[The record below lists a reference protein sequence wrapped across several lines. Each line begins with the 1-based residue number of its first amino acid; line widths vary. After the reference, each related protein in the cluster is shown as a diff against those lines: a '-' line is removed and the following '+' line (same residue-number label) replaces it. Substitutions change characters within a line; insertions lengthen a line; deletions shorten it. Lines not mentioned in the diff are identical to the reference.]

1 MILFLSSATAYPI
14 YDRLVADGSIKAGY
28 TGQKFNNNLIR
39 GLGKQTDVISLS
51 ALPYDNVSA
60 DRIDEMLDGVHYIGI
75 RNRSG
80 KLHYAY
86 NIKYMLEEG
95 QRIIDEYHPD
105 CIVCDAI
112 SLSPSIA
119 ATGLAKKNRI
129 PSVGIIT
136 DVPVYMC
143 SGKRD
148 LLGLLGSNLMSKY
161 DSYILL
167 THNMNEVVNK
177 KHRPY
182 MIMEGCCSDILPELK
197 QKCTDKHIAL
207 YSGAL
212 WKETAGL
219 EYFIQGFLDA
229 CLENWELHFYG
240 SGELAPYLSEL
251 AEKNSRIKFFGVVP
265 NSVVVE
271 KQSEADLLINPR
283 PSGSEFCKYSFPSK
297 TFEYMASGTPVLMT
311 VLPGIGSEYYKYVYS
326 IKEESPSGVSAAMR
340 EIASKSDSEL
350 KEKGL
355 KARDYIYNNKNC
367 ITQSRRILDFITENF
382 GVGL

>member
-1 MILFLSSATAYPI
+1 MILYISSATAYPI
-14 YDRLVADGSIKAGY
+14 YDRLVAEGSIKAGY
-28 TGQKFNNNLIR
+28 TAQKFNNNLIR
-39 GLGKQTDVISLS
+39 GLGKLTDIIALS
-51 ALPYDNVSA
+51 NLPYDNVSA
-60 DRIDEMLDGVHYIGI
+60 DRIDEQIDGVDYICI

-86 NIKYMLEEG
+86 NVRYILEDG
-95 QRIIDEYHPD
+95 QKIINAYHPD
-105 CIVCDAI
+105 CIICDAI
-112 SLSPSIA
+112 AMSPAIA
-119 ATGLAKKNRI
+119 ATQLARKNGI

-136 DVPVYMC
+136 DVPAFMC
-143 SGKRD
+143 TGKRN
-148 LLGLLGSNLMSKY
+148 LLGFFNTYLMTKY
-161 DSYILL
+161 DAYILL
-167 THNMNEVVNK
+167 TQSMNDVVNPK
-177 KHRPY
+177 SKPY
-182 MIMEGCCSDILPELK
+182 MIMEGCCSDILPDLK
-197 QKCTDKHIAL
+197 QKNGNKRIAL

-212 WKETAGL
+212 WKEAAGL
-219 EYFIQGFLDA
+219 EYFMQGFLDA
-229 CLENWELHFYG
+229 GLENWELHFYG
-240 SGELAPYLSEL
+240 SGDLAPYLSSL
-251 AEKNSRIKFFGVVP
+251 AEKNSRIKFFGIVP
-265 NSVVVE
+265 NNVVVE

-311 VLPGIGSEYYKYVYS
+311 VLPGIGPEYYEYVYA
-326 IKEESPSGVSAAMR
+326 IKEESSSGVSAAMR

>member
-1 MILFLSSATAYPI
+1 MILYISSATAYPI
-14 YDRLVADGSIKAGY
+14 YDRLVAEGSIKAGY
-28 TGQKFNNNLIR
+28 TAQKFNNNLIR
-39 GLGKQTDVISLS
+39 GLGKLTDIIALS
-51 ALPYDNVSA
+51 NLPYDNVSA
-60 DRIDEMLDGVHYIGI
+60 DRIDEQIDGVDYICI

-86 NIKYMLEEG
+86 NVRYILEDG
-95 QRIIDEYHPD
+95 QKIINAYHPD
-105 CIVCDAI
+105 CIICDAI
-112 SLSPSIA
+112 AMSPAIA
-119 ATGLAKKNRI
+119 ATQLARKNGI

-136 DVPVYMC
+136 DVPAFMC
-143 SGKRD
+143 TGKRN
-148 LLGLLGSNLMSKY
+148 LLGFFNTYLMTKY
-161 DSYILL
+161 DAYILL
-167 THNMNEVVNK
+167 TQSMNDVVNPK
-177 KHRPY
+177 SKPY
-182 MIMEGCCSDILPELK
+182 MIMEGCCSDILPDLK
-197 QKCTDKHIAL
+197 QKSGSKRIAL

-212 WKETAGL
+212 WREAAGL

-229 CLENWELHFYG
+229 DLEGWELHFYG
-240 SGELAPYLSEL
+240 SGDLAPYLSEL
-251 AEKNSRIKFFGVVP
+251 AEKDSRIKFFGVVP
-265 NSVVVE
+265 NNVIVE

-326 IKEESPSGVSAAMR
+326 IKEESSSGVSAVMR

-382 GVGL
+382 GVAL